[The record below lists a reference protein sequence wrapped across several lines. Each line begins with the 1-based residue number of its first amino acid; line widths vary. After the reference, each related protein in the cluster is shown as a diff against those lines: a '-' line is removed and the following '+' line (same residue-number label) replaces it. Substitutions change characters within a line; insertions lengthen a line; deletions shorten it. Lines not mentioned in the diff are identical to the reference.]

1 MRFQMLLKR
10 DLSLTVFVFVF
21 FDICRIIKNKRKES

>member
-1 MRFQMLLKR
+1 MHFQMLLKCS
-10 DLSLTVFVFVF
+10 LSLTVFVFVF